1 MSDAPVLASA
11 PAPRRVAALL
21 VALGPEAASR
31 IVPRLPDPT
40 LDLVANELMRMPLLT
55 AEQREAILQDA
66 YRGILATVGT
76 AAGGERF
83 ASDVF
88 VGAFGETRARELMD
102 RVHEGRGAPPFHFL
116 RRLEPAQAAAIL
128 AEEHPQTIALV
139 LACLEPRG
147 AARLLAQLDAE
158 LRVDVAG
165 RIARMERIAPEA
177 VVIVE
182 DGLRD
187 RVGGMASTSTRAT
200 GGPKPLA
207 DLLNQVDRT
216 TEREILDA
224 LRETDGA
231 LADDVARLMF
241 IFEDLARVDDRGM
254 QRLIRDLDTK
264 DIALALRAAAK
275 DLQER
280 FFANMSSRAA
290 EMLKED
296 MAVEANVRQAAI
308 EEARTRIIEVAKRLE
323 EAEEIT
329 IDRGG
334 GDEDALD

>member
-1 MSDAPVLASA
+1 MSDAPAFAAA

-40 LDLVANELMRMPLLT
+40 LDLVANELLRMPLLT
-55 AEQREAILQDA
+55 AEQREAILEDA
-66 YRGILATVGT
+66 YRSIVATVGT
-76 AAGGERF
+76 ATGGERF

-88 VGAFGETRARELMD
+88 VGAFGEARARELLD

-116 RRLEPAQAAAIL
+116 RRLEPARAAAIL

-139 LACLEPRG
+139 LACLNARG
-147 AARLLAQLDAE
+147 AARLLAQLEPD

-165 RIARMERIAPEA
+165 RIARMDRIAPEA
-177 VVIVE
+177 VDVIE
-182 DGLRD
+182 EGLRR
-187 RVGGMASTSTRAT
+187 RVSGVASVTAQAT

-216 TEREILDA
+216 TERQVLDA
-224 LRETDGA
+224 LRESDEA

-241 IFEDLARVDDRGM
+241 VFEDLARIDDRGM

-264 DIALALRAAAK
+264 DIALALRTAGETLK
-275 DLQER
+275 ER

-296 MAVEANVRQAAI
+296 MSVEGNVRQATI
-308 EEARTRIIEVAKRLE
+308 EEARTRVVEVARRLE

-334 GDEDALD
+334 GDDDALD